1 MISDNQKNNKTIQPN
16 SAIIRQ
22 LKDKQFDIKNV
33 GDNAVGTNLL
43 LKTYEPFSMTGNNT
57 TNQVQQ
63 MYSLSRRLEKGTIVT
78 LSFDAVSTAF
88 AIFTIQN
95 NGSDGSD
102 DGTWMNYNTSSVDT
116 TKKNYVI
123 TITLDGF
130 SQKGVYLRLDNVP
143 STTTITISNMKL
155 ELGLHS
161 TE

>member
-22 LKDKQFDIKNV
+22 LKDKQFDINKV

-43 LKTYEPFSMTGNNT
+43 LKTSEPFSMTGNNT
-57 TNQVQQ
+57 NNQVQQ

-88 AIFTIQN
+88 ATFTIQN
-95 NGSDGSD
+95 SGSD
-102 DGTWMNYNTSSVDT
+102 DGTWMNYNTSSVNT
-116 TKKNYVI
+116 TKKHYVI
-123 TITLDGF
+123 IITLDGF